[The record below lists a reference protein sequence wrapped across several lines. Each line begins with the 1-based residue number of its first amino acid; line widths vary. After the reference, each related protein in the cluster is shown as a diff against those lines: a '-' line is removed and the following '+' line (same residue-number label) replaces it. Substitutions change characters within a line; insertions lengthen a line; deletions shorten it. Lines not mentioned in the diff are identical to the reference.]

1 MKTETI
7 DITKIKSNPN
17 NPRVIKDEKFK
28 KLVQSIKEFPKM
40 LSIRPI
46 VVNEEMIV
54 LGGNMRLKACIEA
67 GLKNVP
73 VIKITDM
80 TIEEQ
85 NEFIIKD
92 NVGFGEWN
100 WDNLANEWD
109 SQTLLDWG
117 LDVWVNNDIEL
128 NDFFEDNNDEEKK
141 EKFQIVLDY
150 SEEEYNKVLDAFGH
164 HSGSKEAILFKLL
177 GL

>member
-7 DITKIKSNPN
+7 DITKIKSNLN

-40 LSIRPI
+40 LSIR
-46 VVNEEMIV
+46 
-54 LGGNMRLKACIEA
+54 RLKACIEA

-109 SQTLLDWG
+109 SQTLSDWG

-128 NDFFEDNNDEEKK
+128 NDFFEENNDEEKK

-150 SEEEYNKVLDAFGH
+150 SEEDYNKVLDAFGH

>member
-28 KLVQSIKEFPKM
+28 KLVQSIKKFPKM

-109 SQTLLDWG
+109 SQTLSDWG

-150 SEEEYNKVLDAFGH
+150 SEEDYNKVLDAFGH